1 MTTPYDY
8 VNAKCFFSAVTN
20 RTKTIRLYN
29 YGQSYSSIYDYSIIR
44 FMIMYFDYFDVWSGA

>member
-1 MTTPYDY
+1 MELNLDHH
-8 VNAKCFFSAVTN
+8 AVGLIH

>member
-1 MTTPYDY
+1 MELNLDDH
-8 VNAKCFFSAVTN
+8 AVGLIH